1 MTQPLLGCLV
11 VVTADRRKREIASS
25 LERRGASVVHAPA
38 LTGVPLLD
46 DQQLVV
52 ATREIIAH
60 PPQLV
65 VVTTGIGFRGW
76 IEAVDAAGLLDDL
89 VPVLREAR
97 LIARGPK
104 ARGAIQQAG
113 FEVEWVAE
121 SETAAEV
128 RDHLLAQGV
137 AGLRISVQ
145 HHGNGSDG
153 LDEAF
158 TQAGAIVRSVV
169 VYGMGPPAD
178 PQLHR
183 EWVHRAAEGGA
194 DAVLFTSASGA
205 HTWVQEAIGGE
216 LIEPLQRRIA
226 AGQLLLACVGPV
238 TAAPLQAAG
247 LTACFPSRWRLG
259 ALIRLLDTHY
269 SEAVPAVGTAG
280 GLLQVRATAAVLDG
294 QVLPLTPT
302 GLEIVRLLASVPGQ
316 VRSREEIIS
325 VLPGASATP
334 RGVEAAI
341 NRLREASGAPAF
353 IRTVVKRGY
362 ALGLPQPVVE
372 NSPIAG

>member
-1 MTQPLLGCLV
+1 MTQTLLGCLV

-25 LERRGASVVHAPA
+25 LERRGATVVHAPA

-46 DQQLVV
+46 DRQLVA

-60 PPQLV
+60 PPQIV

-89 VPVLREAR
+89 SPVLRGAR

-128 RDHLLAQGV
+128 RDYLLEQGV
-137 AGLRISVQ
+137 AGKLISVQ

-158 TQAGAIVRSVV
+158 TAAGATVRSVV

-183 EWVHRAAEGGA
+183 EWVHKAAAGGV

-205 HTWVQEAIGGE
+205 HAWVQEAISAG
-216 LIEPLQRRIA
+216 LIDQLQQRIT
-226 AGQLLLACVGPV
+226 GDQLLLACVGPV
-238 TAAPLQAAG
+238 TAAPLINAG
-247 LTACFPSRWRLG
+247 LQACCPSRWRLG

-269 SEAVPAVGTAG
+269 SEAVPAVRTAG
-280 GLLQVRATAAVLDG
+280 GVLQVRATAAVLNG

-302 GLEIVRLLASVPGQ
+302 GLEIVRLLAAVPGQ
-316 VRSREEIIS
+316 VRSREEIIAA
-325 VLPGASATP
+325 LPGASATP
-334 RGVEAAI
+334 RGVETAI
-341 NRLREASGAPAF
+341 NRLREASGVPAF

-362 ALGLPQPVVE
+362 ALGLPQPAE
-372 NSPIAG
+372 TGHIAG